1 MLSPKETRMQLRY
14 GLTAAAMVVFVS
26 LAPSTRAH
34 SAANNSAGVAI
45 AAAIDGSK
53 GEATSTDR
61 GEAGVG
67 NPAPGPGLL
76 LFAATAFAYL
86 WYWKPKPRTS
96 QKSETA
102 TLA

>member
-1 MLSPKETRMQLRY
+1 MQLRY

-53 GEATSTDR
+53 GDSTTARIEATSTDR